1 MANRDISGTMSDY
14 KPVSCEAHSLYE
26 LAVMRRTPAVVRWQD
41 DNEIRKARLM
51 PLDVETKNRE
61 EFLVARDVNER
72 SLRIR
77 LDRILSFEPER

>member
-14 KPVSCEAHSLYE
+14 KQVSCEAHSLYE
-26 LAVMRRTPAVVRWQD
+26 VAVMRRTPVVVRWQED
-41 DNEIRKARLM
+41 SEIREARLM

-61 EFLVARDVNER
+61 EFLLARDVNER

>member
-26 LAVMRRTPAVVRWQD
+26 LAVMRRTPAVVRWQE
-41 DNEIRKARLM
+41 NSEIREARLI

-61 EFLVARDVNER
+61 EFLVARDTIER

-77 LDRILSFEPER
+77 LDRILSFEPEK